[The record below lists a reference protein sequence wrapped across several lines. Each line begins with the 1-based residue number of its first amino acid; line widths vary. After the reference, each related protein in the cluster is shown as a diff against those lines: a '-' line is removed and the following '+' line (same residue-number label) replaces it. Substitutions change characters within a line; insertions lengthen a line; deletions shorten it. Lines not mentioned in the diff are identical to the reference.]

1 MVMENTVL
9 MYNNSLNFSLKQIMN
24 NINDLMFNIQSLKQL
39 QINIDEIQ
47 EIKNGAQLQV
57 NMACLALLRY
67 YILDESSVGTILFRN
82 LIRKYYPLSD
92 EQILKYE
99 NVIYKGIHRTV
110 DNGKVTIDPR
120 EWYYITN
127 YDMFRRKGKE
137 FSVEN
142 KLYKVRYK
150 RFSTTGRTYQSS
162 YSSLVSE
169 MFHLNELRSVLET
182 TDYSD
187 VCSFFSSNCYVDF
200 HDVTQIC
207 CTSLAKNEFTKWDW
221 DLVSNIKNAER
232 SFDWLENLLD
242 NNGFFFQMGTE
253 NVTKTLTQLQ
263 DVVGTEYLITQDVWN
278 SVIEKYEKMGVGLY
292 AYSNSISKEFI
303 IKHQNELD
311 WLVLQRNP
319 YVQWDLELINLFLK
333 KYVKSIPE
341 FEWDKHL
348 DGSRA
353 IYSAIKD
360 LLNDSIL
367 RDIEKLY
374 EL

>member
-1 MVMENTVL
+1 MENTIL
-9 MYNNSLNFSLKQIMN
+9 MYNNSLNFSLKQTVN
-24 NINDLMFNIQSLKQL
+24 NINDLIFNIQSLKQL

-47 EIKNGAQLQV
+47 SLKEEAQLQV
-57 NMACLALLRY
+57 NMACLALLRR
-67 YILDESSVGTILFRN
+67 YILDESGVGVILFRN

-99 NVIYKGIHRTV
+99 NVIYKGVHKTV
-110 DNGKVTIDPR
+110 DNGKFTVESR

-127 YDMFRRKGKE
+127 YNVFKRKGKE

-142 KLYKVRYK
+142 KLYKVRYEC
-150 RFSTTGRTYQSS
+150 FGTTVSTYQSC
-162 YSSLVSE
+162 YSHLVSE
-169 MFHLNELRSVLET
+169 MLHLNELRSVLKTME
-182 TDYSD
+182 
-187 VCSFFSSNCYVDF
+187 CY
-200 HDVTQIC
+200 
-207 CTSLAKNEFTKWDW
+207 
-221 DLVSNIKNAER
+221 
-232 SFDWLENLLD
+232 FDWLENLLD
-242 NNGFFFQMGTE
+242 NNGFFSQLGTE
-253 NVTKTLTQLQ
+253 NIAKTLTQLQ

-278 SVIEKYEKMGVGLY
+278 SVVEKYEKMGIGLY

-341 FEWDKHL
+341 SEWDKHL

>member
-1 MVMENTVL
+1 MENTIL
-9 MYNNSLNFSLKQIMN
+9 MYNNSLNFSLKQTVN
-24 NINDLMFNIQSLKQL
+24 NINDLIFNIQSLKQL

-47 EIKNGAQLQV
+47 SLKEEAQLQV
-57 NMACLALLRY
+57 NMACLALLRR
-67 YILDESSVGTILFRN
+67 YILDESGVGVILFRN

-99 NVIYKGIHRTV
+99 NVIYKGVHKTV
-110 DNGKVTIDPR
+110 DNGKFTVESR

-127 YDMFRRKGKE
+127 YNVFKRKGKE

-142 KLYKVRYK
+142 KLYKVRYEC
-150 RFSTTGRTYQSS
+150 FGTTVSTYQSC
-162 YSSLVSE
+162 YSHLVSE
-169 MFHLNELRSVLET
+169 MLHLNELRSVLKTMEC
-182 TDYSD
+182 YSGAGR
-187 VCSFFSSNCYVDF
+187 FFTLNYYVDF
-200 HDVTQIC
+200 HDNPQIC
-207 CTSLAKNEFTKWDW
+207 CTSLAKNEFTKWNW

-242 NNGFFFQMGTE
+242 NNGFFSQLGTE
-253 NVTKTLTQLQ
+253 NIAKTLTQLQ
-263 DVVGTEYLITQDVWN
+263 DVVGTEYLITQDGWN
-278 SVIEKYEKMGVGLY
+278 SVVEKYEKMGIGLY

-341 FEWDKHL
+341 SEWDKHL

>member
-1 MVMENTVL
+1 MENTIL
-9 MYNNSLNFSLKQIMN
+9 MYNNSLNFSLKQTIN
-24 NINDLMFNIQSLKQL
+24 NINDLIFNIQSLKQL

-47 EIKNGAQLQV
+47 NLKDGAQLQV
-57 NMACLALLRY
+57 NMACLALLRH
-67 YILDESSVGTILFRN
+67 YILDEYGVGVILFRN

-99 NVIYKGIHRTV
+99 NVIYKEIHRTV
-110 DNGKVTIDPR
+110 DNGKVTIDPH

-127 YDMFRRKGKE
+127 YNVFRRKGKE

-142 KLYKVRYK
+142 KLYKLRHK
-150 RFSTTGRTYQSS
+150 CFSTTGKTYRST

-169 MFHLNELRSVLET
+169 MLHLNELFSVFET
-182 TDYSD
+182 RECCRDAH
-187 VCSFFSSNCYVDF
+187 SFFTSNYNVDF
-200 HDVTQIC
+200 HSVPQIC
-207 CTSLAKNEFTKWDW
+207 CASLA
-221 DLVSNIKNAER
+221 
-232 SFDWLENLLD
+232 
-242 NNGFFFQMGTE
+242 NNGFFAQLAIE
-253 NVTKTLTQLQ
+253 NITKTLTQLQ
-263 DVVGTEYLITQDVWN
+263 NVVGTEYLITQDVWN
-278 SVIEKYEKMGVGLY
+278 SVVEKYEKMGIGLY

-303 IKHQNELD
+303 IEHQNELD

-333 KYVKSIPE
+333 KYVKSIPGS
-341 FEWDKHL
+341 EWDKHL

-353 IYSAIKD
+353 IYSAVKD

>member
-1 MVMENTVL
+1 MENTIL
-9 MYNNSLNFSLKQIMN
+9 MYNNSLNFSLKQTIN
-24 NINDLMFNIQSLKQL
+24 NINDLIFNIQSLKQL

-47 EIKNGAQLQV
+47 NLKDGAQLQV
-57 NMACLALLRY
+57 NMACLALLRH
-67 YILDESSVGTILFRN
+67 YILDEYGVGVILFRN

-99 NVIYKGIHRTV
+99 NVIYKEIHRTV
-110 DNGKVTIDPR
+110 DNGKVTIDPH

-127 YDMFRRKGKE
+127 YNVFRRKGKE

-142 KLYKVRYK
+142 KLYKLRHK
-150 RFSTTGRTYQSS
+150 CFSTTGKTYRST

-169 MFHLNELRSVLET
+169 MLHLNELFSVFET
-182 TDYSD
+182 RECCRDAH
-187 VCSFFSSNCYVDF
+187 SFFTSNYNVDF
-200 HDVTQIC
+200 HSVPQIC
-207 CTSLAKNEFTKWDW
+207 CASLAKNEFTKWDW
-221 DLVSNIKNAER
+221 DLVRNIKNVES
-232 SFDWLENLLD
+232 SFCWLENLLD
-242 NNGFFFQMGTE
+242 NNGFFAQLAIE
-253 NVTKTLTQLQ
+253 NITKTLTQLQ
-263 DVVGTEYLITQDVWN
+263 NVVGTEYLITQDVWN
-278 SVIEKYEKMGVGLY
+278 SVVEKYEKMGIGLY

-303 IKHQNELD
+303 IEHQNELD

-333 KYVKSIPE
+333 KYVKSIPGS
-341 FEWDKHL
+341 EWDKHL

-353 IYSAIKD
+353 IYSAVKD
-360 LLNDSIL
+360 LLNDLIL